1 MTPSARRAGVRACRR
16 PVSVFWFQMRLT
28 CAARTDPGRR
38 RENNEDSFC
47 TRADLG
53 LFIVAD
59 GMGGHVAGEIA
70 SRLVVDEVE
79 RFVETTA
86 PAGATA
92 ENAPARAGSAH
103 AGDRLRTALVRANL
117 KLAVR
122 VAEDAAL
129 HGMATTAVALLAEP
143 EAVALAHVGDS
154 RAYRYRAKHLTRLTS
169 DHSWVEEQ
177 VRAGL
182 LTEAAARRH
191 PWRHVVTRAISGAG
205 DIDVEVAALVLE
217 AGDRLLLCSDGL
229 STVVADGGIADV
241 LRTDFPSGE
250 VCAELVRRANA
261 AGGPD
266 NVTVIVVDAH
276 AE

>member
-1 MTPSARRAGVRACRR
+1 
-16 PVSVFWFQMRLT
+16 MRLT

-47 TRADLG
+47 AREDLG

-70 SRLVVDEVE
+70 SRLVVQEVE
-79 RFVETTA
+79 RFVA
-86 PAGATA
+86 ATS
-92 ENAPARAGSAH
+92 PSPGHARRLDG
-103 AGDRLRTALVRANL
+103 GGRVDDRLGTALVEANRL
-117 KLAVR
+117 LAAR
-122 VAEDAAL
+122 IAEDAAL
-129 HGMATTAVALLAEP
+129 QGMATTAVALLAEA

-154 RAYRYRAKHLTRLTS
+154 RAYRCRAGHLTQLTS

-182 LTEAAARRH
+182 LTAAAARRH
-191 PWRHVVTRAISGAG
+191 PWRHVVTRAISGGA
-205 DIDVEVAALVLE
+205 DIEVEIAALPIE
-217 AGDRLLLCSDGL
+217 PGDRILLCSDGL
-229 STVVADGGIADV
+229 STVVSDSGIAEV
-241 LRTDFPSGE
+241 LRLDRPSHE
-250 VCAELVRRANA
+250 ACDELVRRANT

-266 NVTVIVVDAH
+266 NVTVVLVDAH

>member
-1 MTPSARRAGVRACRR
+1 
-16 PVSVFWFQMRLT
+16 MRLT
-28 CAARTDPGRR
+28 SAARTDPGRR

-47 TRADLG
+47 TREDLG

-59 GMGGHVAGEIA
+59 GMGATSREKSA
-70 SRLVVDEVE
+70 SRLVVEEVE
-79 RFVETTA
+79 RSVETTL
-86 PAGATA
+86 PAGASA
-92 ENAPARAGSAH
+92 ENVPARAVSGS
-103 AGDRLRTALVRANL
+103 AGDRLRTALVQANH
-117 KLAVR
+117 KLAAR
-122 VAEDAAL
+122 IAEDATL

-154 RAYRYRAKHLTRLTS
+154 RAYRCRAMHLTRLTS

-177 VRAGL
+177 MRAGL

-191 PWRHVVTRAISGAG
+191 PWRHVVTRAIAG
-205 DIDVEVAALVLE
+205 TTDIDVEVSALSLE
-217 AGDRLLLCSDGL
+217 PGDRLLLCSDGL
-229 STVVADGGIADV
+229 STVVTDRGIADV
-241 LRTDFPSGE
+241 LRTDRPSGE

-266 NVTVIVVDAH
+266 NVTVVLVDAH

>member
-1 MTPSARRAGVRACRR
+1 
-16 PVSVFWFQMRLT
+16 MRLT

-47 TRADLG
+47 AREDLG

-70 SRLVVDEVE
+70 SRLVVQEVE
-79 RFVETTA
+79 RFVAATSSTA
-86 PAGATA
+86 A
-92 ENAPARAGSAH
+92 ARAPGIAG
-103 AGDRLRTALVRANL
+103 AGDRLETALVEANRL
-117 KLAVR
+117 LAAR
-122 VAEDAAL
+122 IAEDAAL
-129 HGMATTAVALLAEP
+129 QGMATTAVALLAEA

-154 RAYRYRAKHLTRLTS
+154 RAYRCRAGHLTQLTS

-182 LTEAAARRH
+182 LTAAAARRH
-191 PWRHVVTRAISGAG
+191 PWRHVVTRAISGGA
-205 DIDVEVAALVLE
+205 DIEVEVSALPLE
-217 AGDRLLLCSDGL
+217 PDDRILLCSDGL
-229 STVVADGGIADV
+229 STVVSDRGIAEV
-241 LRTDFPSGE
+241 LRMDGSSGE
-250 VCAELVRRANA
+250 ACDELVRRANT

-266 NVTVIVVDAH
+266 NVTVVLVDAH

>member
-1 MTPSARRAGVRACRR
+1 
-16 PVSVFWFQMRLT
+16 MRLT
-28 CAARTDPGRR
+28 SAARTDPGRR

-47 TRADLG
+47 TREDLA

-70 SRLVVDEVE
+70 SRLVVEEVE
-79 RFVETTA
+79 RFVETTL
-86 PAGATA
+86 PAGASA
-92 ENAPARAGSAH
+92 ENVAARAVSRS
-103 AGDRLRTALVRANL
+103 AGDRLSTALVQANH
-117 KLAVR
+117 KLAAR
-122 VAEDAAL
+122 IAEDATL

-154 RAYRYRAKHLTRLTS
+154 RAYRCRAMHLTRLTS

-177 VRAGL
+177 MRAGL

-191 PWRHVVTRAISGAG
+191 PWRHVVTRAIAG
-205 DIDVEVAALVLE
+205 TTDIDVEVSALSLE
-217 AGDRLLLCSDGL
+217 PGDRLLLCSDGL
-229 STVVADGGIADV
+229 STVVTDRGIADV
-241 LRTDFPSGE
+241 LRTDRPSGE

-266 NVTVIVVDAH
+266 NVTVVLVDAH